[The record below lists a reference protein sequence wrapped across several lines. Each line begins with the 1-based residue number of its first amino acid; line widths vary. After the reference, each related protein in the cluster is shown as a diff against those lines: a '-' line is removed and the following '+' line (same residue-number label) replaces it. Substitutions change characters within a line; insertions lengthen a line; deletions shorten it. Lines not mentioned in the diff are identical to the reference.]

1 MKKSVSL
8 LVVGILILTGF
19 GAGAFY
25 ENKEL
30 FNLSMSCSMDEYD
43 MVIITSNK
51 FSDNL
56 QTLIDHKNSVG
67 IKTFFKTTEEIY
79 DEYEGRDNPEKIK
92 YFIKDAIE
100 QWNIKYVL
108 LVGNTDLVPMRKTTG
123 RIWIS
128 TGNIQLPT
136 DHYYADV
143 YDANGSFCSWDSNDN
158 DKFGEF
164 IWDDIWDYN
173 WVNHTIDI
181 VDLYP
186 DVTIGRLLC
195 STKREVSNVVDK
207 IITYETNTYGKEWFK
222 RLILMG
228 GDTSTYTGSTVYEG
242 ELVNDLV
249 AQNLEE
255 YDFNPIRLWTSLNT
269 FKPMR
274 INWELTKGAGLV
286 CYSGHGFERGI
297 ATYPPLGDEAVFYDV
312 LYLLGVLNGNKLPV
326 VFLDACLTAN
336 PDYVVDMLGIK
347 IPCFAW
353 ALTKKPFGGA
363 IATIGSTREGYVF
376 RSSGIPQA
384 GASVLCINFFKSYE
398 KGDFVGDIFTK
409 AQNEYLDTTGL
420 DYYTLEE
427 FILYGDPSL
436 KVGGYPTK

>member
-1 MKKSVSL
+1 MRTIISLTIIIFLIINGVGTFAFGNETLEYSSVSISFDMII
-8 LVVGILILTGF
+8 VSPDIFTS
-19 GAGAFY
+19 
-25 ENKEL
+25 EL
-30 FNLSMSCSMDEYD
+30 QS
-43 MVIITSNK
+43 
-51 FSDNL
+51 
-56 QTLIDHKNSVG
+56 LIDHKNNHGLSTDL
-67 IKTFFKTTEEIY
+67 KTVEDIY
-79 DEYEGRDNPEKIK
+79 NEYDGRDNPEKIK

-100 QWNIKYVL
+100 TWNIKYVL
-108 LVGNTDLVPMRKTTG
+108 LVGDTSLVPMRTTTG

-128 TGNIQLPT
+128 MGNTYIPT
-136 DHYYADV
+136 DHYYADI
-143 YDANGSFCSWDSNDN
+143 YDDNDSFCSWDSNDN

-164 IWDDIWDYN
+164 RWDDIWDFN
-173 WVNHTIDI
+173 WVNHTIDN

-186 DVTIGRLLC
+186 DVSVGRLLC
-195 STKREVSNVVDK
+195 KNNREVSTMVDK
-207 IITYETNTYGKEWFK
+207 IITYETNTYGKDWFN

-249 AQNLEE
+249 AQELIE
-255 YDFNPIRLWTSLNT
+255 YDFNLIRLWTSLNT
-269 FKPMR
+269 FKPLR

-297 ATYPPLGDEAVFYDV
+297 ATYPPLGEVAIFYDV
-312 LYLLGVLNGNKLPV
+312 LYLLGVLNGDKLPI

-336 PDYVVDMLGIK
+336 PDYTLDLYGIQ

-353 ALTKKPFGGA
+353 ALTKKSFGGA

-384 GASVLCINFFKSYE
+384 GASVLCINFFKSYGT
-398 KGDFVGDIFTK
+398 GDLIGDIFRN
-409 AQNEYLDTTGL
+409 AQKEYLDTTGL

-436 KVGGYPTK
+436 KVGGYP